1 MAETGLGFSGMIK
14 WDLKTRSCFFYH
26 INEPKNCSGLKA
38 VYTGQGVAKDEAE
51 VETFNKIFL
60 ETVLEH
66 GKTRAEQIDEDNL
79 GVHRQLLV
87 DAPRIWGAPV
97 LEKIES

>member
-1 MAETGLGFSGMIK
+1 
-14 WDLKTRSCFFYH
+14 
-26 INEPKNCSGLKA
+26 LKA
-38 VYTGQGVAKDEAE
+38 VYTSQGVAKDEVE

-66 GKTRAEQIDEDNL
+66 GKTQAEKVDEDNL
-79 GVHRQLLV
+79 GVHCQLLV